1 MFTHIIKSKYCI
13 IFSKNGFYIFWV
25 KSMTTSHDC
34 QKGHFSTID
43 ISDYIMSRDMK
54 I

>member
-1 MFTHIIKSKYCI
+1 MFAHIIRSKYCNI
-13 IFSKNGFYIFWV
+13 LRRNGFYIFGV
-25 KSMTTSHDC
+25 KSMTTSHDY

-43 ISDYIMSRDMK
+43 ISGYIIRRDMK